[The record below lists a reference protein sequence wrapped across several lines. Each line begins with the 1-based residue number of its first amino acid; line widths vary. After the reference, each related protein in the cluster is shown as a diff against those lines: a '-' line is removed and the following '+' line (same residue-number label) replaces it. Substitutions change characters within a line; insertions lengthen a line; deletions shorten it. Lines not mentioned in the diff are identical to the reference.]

1 MSKYGY
7 SVYGANKYGL
17 TPKLAYSVEPMS
29 INVLQFSEVFVS
41 WQLPTGNFTRFR
53 VLRNQNA
60 YPETAEDGVII
71 YELISQDGSSLEG
84 TLAQSSF
91 YDGLDNP
98 TQTAINTGRNIFY
111 RVFLYT
117 SDNIWVKAGQISE
130 VVPEDTGATKKVI
143 DLLPRVLT
151 SSDLSPL
158 GVVDEASEL
167 YRFLDGMSF
176 SYEQMMTEIKLAR
189 PAHNLESSNYKTIPG
204 EVLNLGLNPEQNL
217 PMLRQ
222 RALIREAIPLYA
234 DKGTALG
241 VTNYAEALTG
251 FAPTVTVSSNLML
264 TVQDSTFYQSTGR
277 WSSINADISYTDEM
291 VPNNSDKSIDLVY
304 TLKVE
309 PTEVGGS
316 ISLGDAPI
324 ITQCV
329 PIQPD
334 TEYVYSAKIKCPS
347 GGGATFMVHYYGRDG
362 LLISSDTQ
370 SISAT
375 NSWQTVSVTETSPVD
390 AYYVGLSF
398 DFDTTNIYYVD
409 MVYVGLTPF
418 VEYEE
423 ARATTISLYPSL
435 ENYVGNPSFEVDTT
449 GWTLTGL
456 SFTQDADIPVEGYP
470 GSYSGKF
477 VAAGAWSLQCDY
489 NLELEPGIYFTV
501 SHYMKSADIA
511 EMNVFIDLYDAEDT
525 LLETI
530 ENTHML
536 TNSWMR
542 DNTTVLI
549 PSDSTAAYAKYRL
562 EGTAGTLYLDM
573 VLAQDTFT
581 PSDYF
586 DGSMPELVGVIW
598 EGTAHD
604 SNSLYYPN
612 KSTKFLRLAQTL
624 VNWMPMN
631 AWWRITTPAGLEY
644 TNLDV

>member
-7 SVYGANKYGL
+7 SIYGANKYGL

-29 INVLQFSEVFVS
+29 INVLQFNEVFVS

-60 YPETAEDGVII
+60 FPETAEDGIII
-71 YELISQDGSSLEG
+71 YELISQDGASLEG
-84 TLAQSSF
+84 SLATSSF
-91 YDGLDNP
+91 YDGLENP
-98 TQTAINTGRNIFY
+98 TQTAINPGRNIFY

-117 SDNIWVKAGQISE
+117 SDNVWVKAGEIAE
-130 VVPEDTGATKKVI
+130 VVPTNTGATNKVM

-151 SSDLSPL
+151 SSVLSPL
-158 GVVDEASEL
+158 GVIDESFQL
-167 YRFLDGMSF
+167 YRFLDGISF
-176 SYEQMMTEIKLAR
+176 SYEQMMTEIMLAR
-189 PAHNLESSNYKTIPG
+189 PAHNLESSNYTTIPG
-204 EVLNLGLNPEQNL
+204 EVLNVGLNPEPNI
-217 PMLRQ
+217 PILRQ

-241 VTNYAEALTG
+241 IANYAESLTG
-251 FAPTVTVSSNLML
+251 FAPTLSTSSNLML

-277 WSSINADISYTDEM
+277 WVATSATISSTDEM
-291 VPNNSDKSIDLVY
+291 IPSNASKSIDLVY
-304 TLKVE
+304 TLKVIAA
-309 PTEVGGS
+309 TTSAS
-316 ISLGDAPI
+316 ISLGLNAPV
-324 ITQCV
+324 TQGV
-329 PIQPD
+329 PINPS
-334 TEYVYSAKIKCPS
+334 TEYIYKTNIKCPAS
-347 GGGATFMVHYYGRDG
+347 GGATLKVEYYDKEGTV
-362 LLISSDTQ
+362 ISNVTQ
-370 SISAT
+370 AISAT
-375 NSWQTVSVTETSPVD
+375 NSWQTISKIDTSPNN
-390 AYYVGLSF
+390 ASYVVLYVLFSTA
-398 DFDTTNIYYVD
+398 TTYYVD
-409 MVYVGLTPF
+409 MVYVGVTPF

-423 ARATTISLYPSL
+423 ARATTISLYPTL

-477 VAAGAWSLQCDY
+477 VAAGTWSLQCDY
-489 NLELEPGIYFTV
+489 TLELEAGIYFNV
-501 SHYMKSADIA
+501 SHYMKSPDMA
-511 EMNVFIDLYDAEDT
+511 EMNVYLDLYDADDV

-536 TNSWMR
+536 TDSWMR

-549 PSDSTAAYAKYRL
+549 PSDSTAVYAKYRL

-573 VLAQDTFT
+573 VMAQDTFA

>member
-29 INVLQFSEVFVS
+29 INVLQFNEVFIS

-60 YPETAEDGVII
+60 FPETAEDGIII
-71 YELISQDGSSLEG
+71 YELISQDGASLEG
-84 TLAQSSF
+84 SLATSFF
-91 YDGLDNP
+91 YDGLENP
-98 TQTAINTGRNIFY
+98 TQTAINPGRNIFY

-117 SDNIWVKAGQISE
+117 SDNVWVKAGEIAE
-130 VVPEDTGATKKVI
+130 VVPSNTGATNKVM

-151 SSDLSPL
+151 SSVLSPL
-158 GVVDEASEL
+158 GVIDKSSQL
-167 YRFLDGMSF
+167 YKFLDGISF
-176 SYEQMMTEIKLAR
+176 SYEQMMTEIMLAR
-189 PAHNLESSNYKTIPG
+189 PAHNLESANFKTIPG
-204 EVLNLGLNPEQNL
+204 EVLNVGLNPEPNI
-217 PMLRQ
+217 PVLRQ

-241 VTNYAEALTG
+241 ISDYAESLTG
-251 FAPTVTVSSNLML
+251 FAPTLSTSSNLML

-277 WSSINADISYTDEM
+277 WVASNATLSSTDEM
-291 VPNNSDKSIDLVY
+291 IPNNVSKSIDLVY
-304 TLKVE
+304 TLKVIAA
-309 PTEVGGS
+309 TTS
-316 ISLGDAPI
+316 ANISLGLNAPV
-324 ITQCV
+324 TQGV
-329 PIQPD
+329 PINPS
-334 TEYVYSAKIKCPS
+334 TEYIYKTNIKCPAS
-347 GGGATFMVHYYGRDG
+347 GGATLKVEYYDKEGTV
-362 LLISSDTQ
+362 ISNVTQ
-370 SISAT
+370 AISAT
-375 NSWQTVSVTETSPVD
+375 NSWQTISKIDTSPNN
-390 AYYVGLSF
+390 AFYVVLYVLFSTA
-398 DFDTTNIYYVD
+398 TTYYVD
-409 MVYVGLTPF
+409 MVYVGATPF

-423 ARATTISLYPSL
+423 ARATTISLYPTL

-477 VAAGAWSLQCDY
+477 VAAGTWSLQCDY
-489 NLELEPGIYFTV
+489 TLELEAGIYFNV
-501 SHYMKSADIA
+501 SHYMKSPDMA
-511 EMNVFIDLYDAEDT
+511 EMNVYLDLYDADDV
-525 LLETI
+525 LLETV

-536 TNSWMR
+536 TDSWMR

-549 PSDSTAAYAKYRL
+549 PSDSTAVYAKYRL

-573 VLAQDTFT
+573 VMAQDTFA

-598 EGTAHD
+598 EGTAHN

-612 KSTKFLRLAQTL
+612 KATKFLRLAQTL
-624 VNWMPMN
+624 VNWVPMN
-631 AWWRITTPAGLEY
+631 AWWRIVTPAGLEY

>member
-29 INVLQFSEVFVS
+29 INVLQFNEVFIS

-60 YPETAEDGVII
+60 FPETAEDGIII
-71 YELISQDGSSLEG
+71 YELISQDGASLEG
-84 TLAQSSF
+84 SLATSSF
-91 YDGLDNP
+91 YDGLENP
-98 TQTAINTGRNIFY
+98 TQTAINPGRNIFY

-117 SDNIWVKAGQISE
+117 SDNVWVKAGEIAE
-130 VVPEDTGATKKVI
+130 VVPINTGATSKVM

-151 SSDLSPL
+151 SSVLSPL
-158 GVVDEASEL
+158 GVIDESSQL
-167 YRFLDGMSF
+167 YRFLDGISF
-176 SYEQMMTEIKLAR
+176 SYEQMMTEIMLAR
-189 PAHNLESSNYKTIPG
+189 PAHNLESSNYTTIPG
-204 EVLNLGLNPEQNL
+204 EVLNVGLNPEPNI

-241 VTNYAEALTG
+241 IADYAESLTG
-251 FAPTVTVSSNLML
+251 FAPTLSTSSNLML

-277 WSSINADISYTDEM
+277 WVTTSATISSTDEM
-291 VPNNSDKSIDLVY
+291 IPSNASKSIDLVY
-304 TLKVE
+304 TLKVIAA
-309 PTEVGGS
+309 TTSAS
-316 ISLGDAPI
+316 ISLGLNAPV
-324 ITQCV
+324 TQGV
-329 PIQPD
+329 PINPSI
-334 TEYVYSAKIKCPS
+334 EYIYKTNIKCPAS
-347 GGGATFMVHYYGRDG
+347 GGATLKVEYYDKEGTV
-362 LLISSDTQ
+362 ISNVTQ
-370 SISAT
+370 AISAT
-375 NSWQTVSVTETSPVD
+375 NSWQTISKIDTSPNN
-390 AYYVGLSF
+390 ASYVVLYVLFSTA
-398 DFDTTNIYYVD
+398 TTYYVD
-409 MVYVGLTPF
+409 MVYVGVTPF

-423 ARATTISLYPSL
+423 ARATTISLYPTL

-477 VAAGAWSLQCDY
+477 VAAGTWSLQCDY
-489 NLELEPGIYFTV
+489 TLELEAGIYFNV
-501 SHYMKSADIA
+501 SHYMKSPDMA
-511 EMNVFIDLYDAEDT
+511 EMNVYLDLYDADDV

-536 TNSWMR
+536 TDSWMR

-549 PSDSTAAYAKYRL
+549 PSDSTAVYAKYRL